1 MAARL
6 TVTVRQVLEDGS
18 EAAADGELAAALADS
33 AEQFSGLLT
42 WAAEESRYLDH
53 GEREEAIGR
62 EGRELER
69 RLLQATFALDAARE
83 ERAPQVTSAAGIRHR
98 TVEAGQERGLA
109 SVFGPVR
116 VTRMACRH
124 GHEENLYPADARS
137 VMPGDPYSMGMRAL
151 AAFHLA
157 SAGYG
162 QAQEIIE
169 DRTGVKIGHAQLAG
183 IAKGL
188 AAWTG
193 DFYEERSRDAGEEE
207 QPDGDVI
214 MMQGDGKGI
223 AMRPEHRRNAG
234 KEDGTRPGIKKMA
247 EIVAVAD
254 FTPAVREPEDIAAPP
269 ARRKAHPGPKAR
281 DKWVSASVTESI
293 EDMIA
298 AAFGEADRRDPERVR
313 QRVFLVDGNKQQ
325 ITAIEACARERGLK
339 VPVLIDYIHVSG
351 YVGKAASALHP
362 GDPVLAGQWADGQ
375 LLRVLHG
382 RAKAVAATLAS
393 VAAKT
398 RANPRKRDLG
408 LTDVD
413 KAVTYLTNN
422 RQHMKYDKA
431 LEEGWPIATG
441 MIEGACRFVI
451 EDRFGITGARW
462 SPQGAEDIL
471 KIRAVVVNG
480 DLDDYMRY
488 YKQRYRDERHLARY
502 DPATIEDLNL
512 AA

>member
-1 MAARL
+1 MAGRL
-6 TVTVRQVLEDGS
+6 LVTVRRVGEDGS
-18 EAAADGELAAALADS
+18 EGAVDGELAAALAES
-33 AEQFSGLLT
+33 AEQFAGLLT
-42 WAAEESRYLDH
+42 WAAEESGFLDH
-53 GEREEAIGR
+53 GEREEAVLR

-69 RLLQATFALDAARE
+69 RLLQATFTLDAARE
-83 ERAPQVTSAAGIRHR
+83 QRAPRVTSAAGVRHK
-98 TVEAGQERGLA
+98 TVEAGQGRGLA

-116 VTRMACRH
+116 VIRMAYRH

-137 VMPGDPYSMGMRAL
+137 VMPADPYSMGLRAL

-157 SAGYG
+157 GAGYG
-162 QAQEIIE
+162 QAQEVIE
-169 DRTGVKIGHAQLAG
+169 DRTGVRIGHAQLAG
-183 IAKGL
+183 IARDL

-193 DFYEERSRDAGEEE
+193 DFYAGRSLDAAEEE
-207 QPDGDVI
+207 QPASDVI

-234 KEDGTRPGIKKMA
+234 KADGTRPGVKKMA
-247 EIVAVAD
+247 EVVAVAD
-254 FTPAVREPEDIAAPP
+254 FTPAVRDPEDIAAPP
-269 ARRKAHPGPKAR
+269 ARRKAHPGPQAR
-281 DKWVSASVTESI
+281 DKWVSASVTSDI
-293 EDMIA
+293 PSMIA
-298 AAFGEADRRDPERVR
+298 AAFDEADRRDPERVR

-325 ITAIEACARERGLK
+325 ITAIGDCAGERGLT
-339 VPVLIDYIHVSG
+339 VPVLIDYIHVAG
-351 YVGKAASALHP
+351 YIGKASAALHP

-398 RANPRKRDLG
+398 RANPRKRGLDLA
-408 LTDVD
+408 DVD
-413 KAVTYLTNN
+413 RAVTYLDNN

-431 LEEGWPIATG
+431 LANGWPIATG

-462 SPQGAEDIL
+462 SPSGAEDIL
-471 KIRAVVVNG
+471 KIRAVVING
-480 DLDDYMRY
+480 DLDHYMRY
-488 YKQRYRDERHLARY
+488 YKQRYRDEHHLARY
-502 DPATIEDLNL
+502 DEATIEDLNL